1 MVGVGHHAAHHR
13 DGLVKLEAVNVH
25 EQAHQL
31 GDDHR
36 GVRVVDL
43 HNGVVGQ
50 VVQVGATLHCLVED
64 ELRRVGDHEV
74 LLVYAE
80 QAAGVVGVV
89 GVEEEREVL
98 GELALVEVDGVHR
111 HQRVIDALEVKQAQA
126 VLGRAHVA
134 QNVDVIE
141 ARLHR
146 EAAKLH
152 GVGLLVPHEPVLA
165 VQPAIGLGGLLQVN
179 KALVEE
185 TVVVVK
191 ANSVARESQRGD
203 GVQEARGE
211 TTEAAVAQGRL
222 DLARLHSTQVV
233 AGASKLGLNVVV
245 HAKLDEV
252 VGEQTADEELG
263 REVVQAALALVEGH
277 GCRVLA
283 DNVLEHGADGGV
295 VKLGERTTVL
305 LLGASLKIDLHVLRY
320 LQVSR

>member
-1 MVGVGHHAAHHR
+1 MRGATVLKLPEGPLLERLREDGVVGVGHHAAHHR

-43 HNGVVGQ
+43 HHGVVGQ

-141 ARLHR
+141 GATSPRSRQTPRCRPSRPSRASPGGPASHRARR
-146 EAAKLH
+146 PAA
-152 GVGLLVPHEPVLA
+152 GQQSA
-165 VQPAIGLGGLLQVN
+165 GGRDR
-179 KALVEE
+179 
-185 TVVVVK
+185 
-191 ANSVARESQRGD
+191 SGS
-203 GVQEARGE
+203 
-211 TTEAAVAQGRL
+211 
-222 DLARLHSTQVV
+222 
-233 AGASKLGLNVVV
+233 
-245 HAKLDEV
+245 
-252 VGEQTADEELG
+252 
-263 REVVQAALALVEGH
+263 
-277 GCRVLA
+277 
-283 DNVLEHGADGGV
+283 
-295 VKLGERTTVL
+295 
-305 LLGASLKIDLHVLRY
+305 
-320 LQVSR
+320 